1 MEIDLRTVAI
11 KPVRQTFDHIA
22 RRFGDK
28 PATRYQEGTYDLQ
41 QTVRFHYRP
50 MWEQKPELE
59 IFDKRRT
66 KVQMKDW
73 YALKDPRQFYYGAY
87 TIARSRQQD
96 AAESSFDM
104 VEERGLTELIP
115 AEIKQIAFDI
125 LVPLRHAEWGGNM
138 GNSFIAAY
146 GYGTAITQPALYHA
160 MDHLAVAQ
168 YLTRIGLV
176 LGGPEA
182 LDVAKDAWMN
192 AGIWQPMRQHVENVL
207 VVQDWFEIFVAQNL
221 VLEGLTYPLIYDY
234 LDGEFS
240 ANGGTAISMMT
251 RFMGEWSL
259 ETAKWVDAQIKVA
272 AAESPENKAL
282 ISDWVKQYRIPVL
295 AALSQLANRAFAGK
309 AESVLAEV
317 AAQFDARCTK
327 LGLSV

>member
-28 PATRYQEGTYDLQ
+28 PASRYQEGSYDLQ
-41 QTVRFHYRP
+41 QTDIFHYRP
-50 MWEQKPELE
+50 MWEPDMKL
-59 IFDKRRT
+59 FDTRRT

-73 YALKDPRQFYYGAY
+73 YVLKDPRQFYYGAW
-87 TIARSRQQD
+87 TITRSRQQD
-96 AAESSFDM
+96 AADSSFEM
-104 VEERGLTELIP
+104 IEERGLAAMIP
-115 AEIKQIAFDI
+115 AELKQLALDV
-125 LVPLRHAEWGGNM
+125 LVPLRHVEWGGNM
-138 GNSFIAAY
+138 GNSYMAAY
-146 GYGTAITQPALYHA
+146 GYGTVITQPCLYHA

-176 LGGPEA
+176 LEGPEA
-182 LDVAKDAWMN
+182 LNAAKDAWMN
-192 AGIWQPMRQHVENVL
+192 AEMWRPMRRHVENVL

-221 VLEGLTYPLIYDY
+221 VLEGLAYPLIYDY

-240 ANGGTAISMMT
+240 AKGGTAISMMT
-251 RFMGEWSL
+251 RFMSEWTT
-259 ETAKWVDAQIKVA
+259 ETAKWIDAQIKVA

-282 ISDWVKQYRIPVL
+282 INDWLRQYRSPVL
-295 AALSQLANRAFAGK
+295 EALIPLANRTFGDR

-317 AAQFDARCTK
+317 TEQFNVRCAK
-327 LGLSV
+327 LGLAV

>member
-28 PATRYQEGTYDLQ
+28 PASRYQEGSYDLQ
-41 QTVRFHYRP
+41 QTDIFHYRP
-50 MWEQKPELE
+50 MWEPDMKL
-59 IFDKRRT
+59 FDTRRT

-73 YALKDPRQFYYGAY
+73 YALKDPRQYYYGAW

-96 AAESSFDM
+96 AADSSFEM
-104 VEERGLTELIP
+104 IEERGLAAMIP
-115 AEIKQIAFDI
+115 AELKQLALDV
-125 LVPLRHAEWGGNM
+125 LVPLRHMEWGANM

-146 GYGTAITQPALYHA
+146 GYGTVVTQPCLYHA

-176 LGGPEA
+176 LEGPEA
-182 LDVAKDAWMN
+182 LDGAKDAWMRSEM
-192 AGIWQPMRQHVENVL
+192 WQPMRRHVENVL

-221 VLEGLTYPLIYDY
+221 VLEGLAYPLIYDY

-240 ANGGTAISMMT
+240 AKGGTAISMMT
-251 RFMGEWSL
+251 RFMSEWTT
-259 ETAKWVDAQIKVA
+259 ETAKWIDAQIKVA

-282 ISDWVKQYRIPVL
+282 LSDWLRQYRSPVL
-295 AALSQLANRAFAGK
+295 EALIPLANRAFGDR

-317 AAQFDARCTK
+317 SEQFNARCAK
-327 LGLSV
+327 LGLVV